1 MIDLGKNGGFRVFL
15 ATLARRRAADCY
27 RKNGGK
33 ICLCTKKLQEN
44 PKEVSFR
51 GQEVLLQSN
60 SFLGRPDGKNIDLEI
75 LLWLSDKND
84 CVCVRVKG
92 EHCGP
97 EGAAWL
103 GKAEKSIG
111 RRGIL

>member
-1 MIDLGKNGGFRVFL
+1 MDERSLL
-15 ATLARRRAADCY
+15 T
-27 RKNGGK
+27 
-33 ICLCTKKLQEN
+33 
-44 PKEVSFR
+44 
-51 GQEVLLQSN
+51 LLQK
-60 SFLGRPDGKNIDLEI
+60 RPNEGMKELMRQYMGYCYYIVRNRLAEFPQEDIEECVSDVFVDTYRYREKIDLEI
-75 LLWLSDKND
+75 LLWLSDKNN

-92 EHCGP
+92 EHSGP

>member
-1 MIDLGKNGGFRVFL
+1 MSYIRFENITKSFGKN
-15 ATLARRRAADCY
+15 
-27 RKNGGK
+27 
-33 ICLCTKKLQEN
+33 
-44 PKEVSFR
+44 
-51 GQEVLLQSN
+51 EVL
-60 SFLGRPDGKNIDLEI
+60 KNIDLEI

-92 EHCGP
+92 EHSGP

>member
-1 MIDLGKNGGFRVFL
+1 
-15 ATLARRRAADCY
+15 
-27 RKNGGK
+27 
-33 ICLCTKKLQEN
+33 
-44 PKEVSFR
+44 
-51 GQEVLLQSN
+51 
-60 SFLGRPDGKNIDLEI
+60 LEI

-92 EHCGP
+92 EHSGP

>member
-1 MIDLGKNGGFRVFL
+1 M
-15 ATLARRRAADCY
+15 
-27 RKNGGK
+27 
-33 ICLCTKKLQEN
+33 
-44 PKEVSFR
+44 
-51 GQEVLLQSN
+51 LLQAIRS
-60 SFLGRPDGKNIDLEI
+60 LGEPDEKNIDLEI

-92 EHCGP
+92 EHSGP

>member
-1 MIDLGKNGGFRVFL
+1 MEEFITIKG
-15 ATLARRRAADCY
+15 AREH
-27 RKNGGK
+27 N
-33 ICLCTKKLQEN
+33 L
-44 PKEVSFR
+44 
-51 GQEVLLQSN
+51 
-60 SFLGRPDGKNIDLEI
+60 KNIDLEI

-92 EHCGP
+92 EHSGP